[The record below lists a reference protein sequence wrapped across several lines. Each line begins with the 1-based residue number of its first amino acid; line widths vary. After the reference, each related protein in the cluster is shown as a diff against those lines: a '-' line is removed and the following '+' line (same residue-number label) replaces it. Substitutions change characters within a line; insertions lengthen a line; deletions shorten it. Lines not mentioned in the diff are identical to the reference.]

1 MATGKR
7 YYWMK
12 LKESFMTSDTVDY
25 FMSQPDGA
33 NYVVLYQML
42 CLKTINTEGR
52 LERTIGEI
60 IIPYDIE
67 KIQRDCKWFSTDTI
81 RVALELY
88 KSVGLIYVEENGT
101 LVLANYKELVGSE
114 TDWKEQKR
122 LQRQKNLP
130 KLEGCKRLNA
140 STLLLPS
147 GKQQWVDE
155 KRYGG
160 NGMKAFDLA
169 GGRCEMCGSYEDLLI
184 HHGNGYSNDIDDL
197 YILCKT
203 CHGTAHAPST
213 PKDWLHHSRGGD
225 GIDCGQGCGQDC
237 GHVHTDI
244 DIRDRDKILDK
255 DNINNIN
262 KEKKYKRKFVK
273 PTLDEVIEYCKSRN
287 SSVDPK
293 VFYDYFEAGQWV
305 DSKGNPVK
313 SWKQKII
320 TWENHGWGSNDKGTN
335 TQNSGES
342 KGEQKRD
349 FSGFNFYDVC

>member
-1 MATGKR
+1 MATGKK

-60 IIPYDIE
+60 IIPYDVE
-67 KIQRDCKWFSTDTI
+67 KIQRDCKWFSIDTVRI
-81 RVALELY
+81 ALDLY
-88 KSVGLIYVEENGT
+88 KAVGLIYVEENGT
-101 LVLANYKELVGSE
+101 LVLANYGELVGSE

-140 STLLLPS
+140 STLLLPT

-169 GGRCEMCGSYEDLLI
+169 EGKCEMCGSYDDLLI
-184 HHGNGYSNDIDDL
+184 HHGNGFSNDIDDL
-197 YILCKT
+197 YILCKS
-203 CHGTAHAPST
+203 CHGIAHAPST
-213 PKDWLHHSRGGD
+213 PKEWIHHTRKTEIF
-225 GIDCGQGCGQDC
+225 IDDDECGQDC

-244 DIRDRDKILDK
+244 RDRDKILDI
-255 DNINNIN
+255 DNIDIN
-262 KEKKYKRKFVK
+262 KKKRKREFHK
-273 PTLDEVIEYCKSRN
+273 PSLEDVIEYAKSRN

-293 VFYDYFEAGQWV
+293 EFYDYFEAGHWI
-305 DSKGNPVK
+305 DSEGKPVI
-313 SWKQKII
+313 SWKQKFI
-320 TWENHGWGSNDKGTN
+320 TWESNGRKNGKNKSGTN
-335 TQNSGES
+335 SKYSEDNNGE
-342 KGEQKRD
+342 RD
-349 FSGFNFYDVC
+349 FSGYNFYDVY

>member
-1 MATGKR
+1 MATGKK

-60 IIPYDIE
+60 IIPYDVE
-67 KIQRDCKWFSTDTI
+67 KIQRDCKWFSIDTVRI
-81 RVALELY
+81 ALDLY

-101 LVLANYKELVGSE
+101 LVLANYGELVGSE

-140 STLLLPS
+140 STLLLPT

-169 GGRCEMCGSYEDLLI
+169 EGKCEMCGSYDDLLI
-184 HHGNGYSNDIDDL
+184 HHGNGFSNDIDDL
-197 YILCKT
+197 YILCKS

-213 PKDWLHHSRGGD
+213 PKGWLHHTRKTEIF
-225 GIDCGQGCGQDC
+225 IDDDECGQEC
-237 GHVHTDI
+237 GHVHTEN
-244 DIRDRDKILDK
+244 RDRDKRIEIDNRDK
-255 DNINNIN
+255 DINNNN
-262 KEKKYKRKFVK
+262 KKRRKQVFHK
-273 PTLDEVIEYCKSRN
+273 PTLEEVIEYAKSRN

-293 VFYDYFEAGQWV
+293 EFYDYFEAGEWV
-305 DSKGNPVK
+305 DSEGKPVI
-313 SWKQKII
+313 SWKQKFI
-320 TWENHGWGSNDKGTN
+320 TWESRRRKNGKPDARENLKDGGDSKGT
-335 TQNSGES
+335 GDDWS
-342 KGEQKRD
+342 K
-349 FSGFNFYDVC
+349 FYSAY